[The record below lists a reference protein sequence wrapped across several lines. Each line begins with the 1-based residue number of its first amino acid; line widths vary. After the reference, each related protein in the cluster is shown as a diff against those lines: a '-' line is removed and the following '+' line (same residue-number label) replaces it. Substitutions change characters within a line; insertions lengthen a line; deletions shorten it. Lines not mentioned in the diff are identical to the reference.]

1 MLSEANQSAKDT
13 LLVLSCTDKR
23 IASRGWSGGCVEH
36 SARNAVNSEQPSE
49 STAKK
54 LPAVTPFTNQL

>member
-1 MLSEANQSAKDT
+1 MLLDVKQSAKDS

-36 SARNAVNSEQPSE
+36 STRNAVNREQPRRKYRKE
-49 STAKK
+49 TLDQHFAH
-54 LPAVTPFTNQL
+54 